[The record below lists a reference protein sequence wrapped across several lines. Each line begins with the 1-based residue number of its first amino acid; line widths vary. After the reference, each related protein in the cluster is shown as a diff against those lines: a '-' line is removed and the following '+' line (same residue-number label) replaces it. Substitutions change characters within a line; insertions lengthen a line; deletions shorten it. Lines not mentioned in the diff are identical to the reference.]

1 MTAIRHTHS
10 DIESN
15 KLSVIGNTRMAILYK
30 TSSIYQQLSPF
41 SLLKLVLGRNKLT
54 NPAVIMQ
61 APKICSISTEQ
72 TILNEKST
80 LDKRVFKYSYQ
91 NGFTLIELMVTVAV
105 LAIIMMI
112 ATPAILT
119 QLARMEAQRIRYGI
133 TDTLKLAKA
142 ESVIRRQNL
151 LVCLSDSN
159 GLCHKNSNKT
169 LLLFV
174 DNNDN
179 QNFDKGTDDL
189 LEEQTLNPK
198 YGTLHLRAAK
208 RHYVKFYGDS
218 GKPRGHFG
226 HFKYCAN
233 STYSQAMYQISFSQ
247 GANITFKPNDSHPTG
262 CGD

>member
-1 MTAIRHTHS
+1 
-10 DIESN
+10 
-15 KLSVIGNTRMAILYK
+15 MAIVYK
-30 TSSIYQQLSPF
+30 MSSNYQQLSAF
-41 SLLKLVLGRNKLT
+41 SLLKLVLGRNKLMSST
-54 NPAVIMQ
+54 VMMQ
-61 APKICSISTEQ
+61 APEIFSISTEQ

-80 LDKRVFKYSYQ
+80 LNKRVFKYSYQ

-112 ATPAILT
+112 AAPAILT

-151 LVCLSDSN
+151 LVCLSDGN

-179 QNFDKGTDDL
+179 QHFDKGTDEL
-189 LEEQTLNPK
+189 LETQNLNPK
-198 YGTLHLRAAK
+198 YGTLHLRAGK
-208 RHYVKFYGDS
+208 RRYVRFYGDS

>member
-1 MTAIRHTHS
+1 
-10 DIESN
+10 
-15 KLSVIGNTRMAILYK
+15 MAIVYK
-30 TSSIYQQLSPF
+30 ISSNYQQLSAYI
-41 SLLKLVLGRNKLT
+41 LLKFILGKNKLAH
-54 NPAVIMQ
+54 PSIVIPR
-61 APKICSISTEQ
+61 AKIYFINDKQIT
-72 TILNEKST
+72 LNKNFMLDRRMSKS
-80 LDKRVFKYSYQ
+80 SSQ
-91 NGFTLIELMVTVAV
+91 NGFTLIELIVTVAV

-112 ATPAILT
+112 AAPAILT

-151 LVCLSDSN
+151 LVCLSDGN

-179 QNFDKGTDDL
+179 QHFDKGTDEL
-189 LEEQTLNPK
+189 LETQNLNPK
-198 YGTLHLRAAK
+198 YGTLHLRAGK
-208 RHYVKFYGDS
+208 RRYVRFYGDS